1 MIIYIIFLVLN
12 LLGMGYLFY
21 INEKQSQ
28 INREFLTN
36 ALLVNASMEILKKSI
51 EDLIEKSIELEKEI
65 EKLKK

>member
-1 MIIYIIFLVLN
+1 
-12 LLGMGYLFY
+12 MGYLFY

-51 EDLIEKSIELEKEI
+51 ESLVEKSIELEKEI

>member
-1 MIIYIIFLVLN
+1 MLN